1 MNYRD
6 IIVFDFE
13 TGGRDPY
20 RCQPTQIAAV
30 AIHARKLELQPGGM
44 FNSEIRPIIDDEEA
58 IKAGVDPLEDEA
70 LKVTRKTRDALA
82 KAPLPK
88 TVWNKFAQ
96 FCDKYNFKKTS
107 YYAPIAAGYN
117 INGYDMP
124 IVERMCQ
131 QYGPVDSKR
140 GRQGIFNPIFTIDVM
155 QHIYCWFENNQD
167 VKGYGMDYMR
177 VYFGMSQASKDNA
190 HDALQDVKDTAN
202 IMIKFMKFQRTLIE
216 KTRFEKAFADG
227 NTYV

>member
-13 TGGRDPY
+13 TGGANPHT
-20 RCQPTQIAAV
+20 CQPTQIAAV
-30 AIHARKLELQPGGM
+30 AIHARKLELQPGGV
-44 FNSEIRPIIDDEEA
+44 FNSEIRPIFDDDKA
-58 IKAGVDPLEDEA
+58 IKAGFAPLEDKA
-70 LKVTRKTRDALA
+70 LEITRKTREGLA

-88 TVWNKFAQ
+88 TVWNKFSQ

-107 YYAPIAAGYN
+107 WTAPIAAGYN

-124 IVERMCQ
+124 IVNRMCE
-131 QYGPVDSKR
+131 QYGPMDEKK
-140 GRQGIFNPIFTIDVM
+140 GCQKIFNPIFTIDVM

-167 VKGYGMDYMR
+167 VKGYSMDYMR
-177 VYFGMSQASKDNA
+177 DYFGMDQASKDNA

-202 IMIKFMKFQRTLIE
+202 LMIKFLKLQRSLLKKVKFE
-216 KTRFEKAFADG
+216 KTFANG
-227 NTYV
+227 EVYV

>member
-13 TGGRDPY
+13 TGSANPHTT
-20 RCQPTQIAAV
+20 QPTQIAAI
-30 AIHARKLELQPGGM
+30 AIHARKLQLQPGGT
-44 FNSEIRPIIDDEEA
+44 FNSEIRPIIDDDEA
-58 IKAGVDPLEDEA
+58 IKAGVAPLEDEA
-70 LKVTRKTRDALA
+70 LKITRKNRTDLA

-88 TVWNKFAQ
+88 TVWKKFAK

-117 INGYDMP
+117 INNFDMP
-124 IVERMCQ
+124 IVQRMCE
-131 QYGPVDSKR
+131 QYGPLDNKR
-140 GRQGIFNPIFTIDVM
+140 GEQKVFNPIFTIDVM

-167 VKGYGMDYMR
+167 VKGYSMDYLR
-177 VYFGMSQASKDNA
+177 DYFGMDKENA

-202 IMIKFMKFQRTLIE
+202 LLIKFMRLQRSLL
-216 KTRFEKAFADG
+216 KKVKFEKSFGD
-227 NTYV
+227 NKLYV

>member
-13 TGGRDPY
+13 TGSRDPHKT
-20 RCQPTQIAAV
+20 QPTQIAAV
-30 AIHARKLELQPGGM
+30 AIHARKLELQPGGV
-44 FNSEIRPIIDDEEA
+44 FNSEIRPIIDDEKA
-58 IKAGVDPLEDEA
+58 IAKGFDPLEEEA
-70 LKVTRKTRDALA
+70 LDKTRKNRKDLA

-88 TVWNKFAQ
+88 TVWQKFGQ

-117 INGYDMP
+117 INSFDMP
-124 IVERMCQ
+124 IVQRMCEE
-131 QYGPVDSKR
+131 YGPMDTKK
-140 GRQGIFNPIFTIDVM
+140 GKQKLFNPIFTIDLM

-167 VKGYGMDYMR
+167 VKGYSMDYLR
-177 VYFGMSQASKDNA
+177 DYFGIQTDNA

-202 IMIKFMKFQRTLIE
+202 ILIKFLKLQRSLIKKVKFE
-216 KTRFEKAFADG
+216 KTFANG
-227 NTYV
+227 EVYV